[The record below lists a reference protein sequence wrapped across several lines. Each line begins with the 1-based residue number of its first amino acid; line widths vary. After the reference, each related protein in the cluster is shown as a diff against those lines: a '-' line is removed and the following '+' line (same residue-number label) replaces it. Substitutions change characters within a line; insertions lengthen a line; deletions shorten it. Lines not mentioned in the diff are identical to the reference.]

1 MRRLVFVFLILIVAM
16 SILWI
21 FAGRQISLFID
32 GYKTIE
38 TASSRIEGITFDG
51 ISIEGRGTAGVLL
64 VDDPSAPAGP
74 TAKRILR
81 LELIM
86 PTGQSPHFGTTKNG
100 ETALSFAGKV
110 FTFSP
115 LLSGGTDEMIDYIN
129 IGRPPA
135 DEASISLRHS
145 VLSWVEPL
153 NLNFMTG
160 KSPSWKRHQYY
171 QLIWKKPTG
180 ARLEMLWRYE
190 QYFYP
195 EDRWTEA
202 FMTRP
207 GSTGLIR
214 IDISNASR

>member
-135 DEASISLRHS
+135 DEASISLQHS
-145 VLSWVEPL
+145 VLGCLEPL

-160 KSPSWKRHQYY
+160 KSLSWKRHQYY
-171 QLIWKKPTG
+171 QLIWKKPNG
-180 ARLEMLWRYE
+180 AKLEMLWSVG
-190 QYFYP
+190 
-195 EDRWTEA
+195 EDKNAT
-202 FMTRP
+202 
-207 GSTGLIR
+207 SLIQ
-214 IDISNASR
+214 IDISNPAR